1 MNSIKTKDYFDIKVN
16 IDRLLNK
23 YTREAVKKSLV
34 EYKRRVKDGSACGE
48 LGQSTNSTVELG
60 RVSHK
65 ILSLTL
71 NSNYILIDIV
81 TMNNLTGTKLTDI
94 LDYNHEHEFQCRTIE
109 KQNSFEILAIDV
121 VNTPGSNEMNN
132 YNTLNHFK
140 MNWNNP
146 KPVDITSTKLHSQQT
161 ISEEDKLKESLPA
174 FIEDLNKELIE
185 INNEI
190 TRLTTLKENKE
201 YIIQEYKEYKRKHN
215 D

>member
-1 MNSIKTKDYFDIKVN
+1 
-16 IDRLLNK
+16 
-23 YTREAVKKSLV
+23 
-34 EYKRRVKDGSACGE
+34 
-48 LGQSTNSTVELG
+48 
-60 RVSHK
+60 
-65 ILSLTL
+65 
-71 NSNYILIDIV
+71 
-81 TMNNLTGTKLTDI
+81 MNNLTGTKLTDI